1 MRRSQLFIHTNGPI
15 YGGEGMKISDISTA
29 KGSKIKLIFQDAST
43 KFIKGSLLRIEPTQN
58 EREFL
63 INQYGQGICAE
74 DNRPLLCK
82 TDSLAAEYIVDLLNT
97 EKTDSFRCLF
107 SVEGIN
113 DSSIEVQTYTFKSV
127 TEYKTTI
134 FIQIS
139 EKLLEKTSF
148 DKLYREYVWDQLGE
162 PAVFCLN
169 YKNRKK
175 QNADIRFISGKRAL
189 AAFNT
194 PRGIVAESEYYLKE
208 RDYQPIDIYVAPEIQ
223 FVPVSENAGINGS
236 IAADLDKVSNPQSYF
251 ARWEAYNE
259 LSKRLLEQESQEF
272 GELIYS
278 SYTMKTDLTGIT
290 FEFYVNEELDDSFMG
305 KELGASESTDPDIK
319 ENTRK
324 PRQTAVGS
332 IRRISGNIITTYLEG
347 VDGFDVIPDAGSLTL
362 YTAGD
367 KFIMARRDAARERM
381 IKHQSPIKS
390 IVALIEAGA
399 SEYELPS
406 DWGSYKAVTEELKK
420 NFKKAGDLNPEQIA
434 ALNIAIN
441 TPDIALIQGP
451 PGTGKTTVI
460 KAICERF
467 REIYEAEERQQ
478 QKLNEDHMLRSPK
491 ILISS
496 FQNEAVD
503 NAISTPLPG
512 DIPAYRKTAKRA
524 KDRTKEQYQ
533 KALDNWYSGVS
544 SSIRDLIQDK
554 AAAKYVEAQKLLSD
568 EYLSYK
574 NSGESLELA
583 AELIKHYLS
592 FTGIHYSPELLDAA
606 NAVFRAVSDDLAA
619 DDLPDPIVDRLMS
632 QRLDAESFSDDGQR
646 NAKRLSSHLRIRDD
660 LDISESAIAI
670 IQKVCEEDFSD
681 EDFTAYVKLIEI
693 FKGKFC
699 KQKAFVDVKDKGVV
713 NECLLSLAECFN
725 NQYMNTLTDIE
736 SKKSLILSE
745 FLSRLE
751 QEYEAIVKKYSM
763 TTAATCQTCLDLKSD
778 SNQIFD
784 LVIIDEAARAN
795 PLDLF
800 IPMSMGK
807 KIILVGD
814 HKQLPHM
821 LEPDV
826 LKIIIDDP
834 KFKDLPE
841 IEKSLF
847 ERLFRMFAKGQ
858 KPKSILLTHQFRM
871 HPKICKFVSDAF
883 YEGQLKTSE
892 KITPEDRSSPKEIN
906 DGRPLTFVNIP
917 AACGTETPGVSKS
930 RRVEAEAV
938 SKEVKMILDI
948 DPNATVGVITFY
960 AAQATKIKQS
970 LDMILN
976 AEEMNQVEV
985 GTVDAFQ
992 GKEFG
997 YVLLSCVRSNIPK
1010 KEGELPSVG
1019 FLEKPNR
1026 LCVAF
1031 SRAIRQLIVFGDADT
1046 LIQIP
1051 CFSKLYD
1058 ICAIE
1063 GGGCYREY

>member
-1 MRRSQLFIHTNGPI
+1 
-15 YGGEGMKISDISTA
+15 MKISDISTA
-29 KGSKIKLIFQDAST
+29 KGSKIKLIFQDASASYT
-43 KFIKGSLLRIEPTQN
+43 IGSLLRIEPTQN

-63 INQYGQGICAE
+63 VNQYGQGVPT
-74 DNRPLLCK
+74 DGNKPLLCK
-82 TDSLAAEYIVDLLNT
+82 TDSLTAEYIADLLST

-107 SVEGIN
+107 SVEGVN
-113 DSSIEVQTYTFKSV
+113 NKSLEVQTYTFKSV

-134 FIQIS
+134 FIQVAD
-139 EKLLEKTSF
+139 KLLEKTSLE
-148 DKLYREYVWDQLGE
+148 KLSKEYIWTQLGE

-169 YKNRKK
+169 FKAKKK
-175 QNADIRFISGKRAL
+175 QNADVRFISGKRAIT
-189 AAFNT
+189 AHNT
-194 PRGIVAESEYYLKE
+194 PRGIIAESEYYLKE
-208 RDYQPIDIYVAPEIQ
+208 RDYQPIDVYVAPEIR
-223 FVPVSENAGINGS
+223 FIPVSENAGINGS
-236 IAADLDKVSNPQSYF
+236 LAADLDKVSNPQSYF

-259 LSKRLLEQESQEF
+259 LSKKLLIQESEEF
-272 GELIYS
+272 GELSYS
-278 SYTMKTDLTGIT
+278 SYTMKTDLTGTT
-290 FEFYVNEELDDSFMG
+290 FEFFVNEELDDSFKG
-305 KELGASESTDPDIK
+305 RELGASEEIDSDGKDNSKRPK
-319 ENTRK
+319 
-324 PRQTAVGS
+324 QAAVGS
-332 IRRISGNIITTYLEG
+332 IKRISGNKITTYLEG
-347 VDGFDVIPDAGSLTL
+347 TDGFDTIPDSGSLTL

-381 IKHQSPIKS
+381 IKQQSPIKS

-406 DWGSYKAVTEELKK
+406 DWGSHKAVTEELKK
-420 NFKKAGDLNPEQIA
+420 NFKKAVNLNPEQIA

-467 REIYEAEERQQ
+467 REIFEAEERKQQ
-478 QKLNEDHMLRSPK
+478 QLDENHILRSPK

-524 KDRTKEQYQ
+524 KDSTKEQYQ
-533 KALDNWYSGVS
+533 KALDSWYNGVCT
-544 SSIRDLIQDK
+544 SIGELIQDK
-554 AAAKYVEAQKLLSD
+554 AAAAYVEARKLLSD

-574 NSGESLELA
+574 NSGESIDLA
-583 AELIKHYLS
+583 ANLIKHYLS
-592 FTGIHYSPELLDAA
+592 FAEIHYPNDLLDAA
-606 NAVFRAVSDDLAA
+606 NAVIRAVDD
-619 DDLPDPIVDRLMS
+619 DIVDEDLQDPIIDRLEA
-632 QRLDAESFSDDGQR
+632 QRLDPDAFSDDGRR
-646 NAKRLSSHLRIRDD
+646 NAKRLASHLRIRDD
-660 LDISESAIAI
+660 LGIEESTLDV
-670 IQKVCEEDFSD
+670 IQKVCEDNFNDNDFD
-681 EDFTAYVKLIEI
+681 AYVRTVENLKS
-693 FKGKFC
+693 KFC
-699 KQKAFVDVKDKGVV
+699 RQKNHIDVKDKAVV
-713 NECLLSLAECFN
+713 NECLIAMSECFN
-725 NQYMNTLTDIE
+725 NQYTNTLTDIE

-751 QEYEAIVKKYSM
+751 QEYETIVKKYSM
-763 TTAATCQTCLDLKSD
+763 TTAATCQTCLDMKND

-807 KIILVGD
+807 KIVLVGD

-826 LKIIIDDP
+826 LKIIMDDP

-847 ERLFRMFAKGQ
+847 ERLFGMFSKGQ
-858 KPKSILLTHQFRM
+858 KPKAILLTHQFRM
-871 HPKICKFVSDAF
+871 HPEICKFVSDAF
-883 YEGQLKTSE
+883 YDGQLKTSE
-892 KITPEDRSSPKEIN
+892 TITPEDRSSPTEIN
-906 DGRPLTFVNIP
+906 DGRALTFVNIP
-917 AACGTETPGVSKS
+917 VSYGTETPGVSKS
-930 RRVEAEAV
+930 RRVEVEAV
-938 SKEVKMILDI
+938 SKEVKKILEI
-948 DPNATVGVITFY
+948 DPNATIGVITFY

-976 AEEMNQVEV
+976 AEELNHVEV

-997 YVLLSCVRSNIPK
+997 YVLLSCVRSNVPK
-1010 KEGELPSVG
+1010 KEGELPKVG

-1031 SRAIRQLIVFGDADT
+1031 SRAIRQLIVFGDAET

>member
-1 MRRSQLFIHTNGPI
+1 
-15 YGGEGMKISDISTA
+15 MKISDISIA
-29 KGSKIKLIFQDAST
+29 KGSKIKLIFQDTST
-43 KFIKGSLLRIEPTQN
+43 KFTKGSLLRIELTQN
-58 EREFL
+58 EREFI
-63 INQYGQGICAE
+63 INQYGQGICTE
-74 DNRPLLCK
+74 DNRPLLCE
-82 TDSLAAEYIVDLLNT
+82 TDSLSAEYIVDLLNT
-97 EKTDSFRCLF
+97 EKSGTFRCLY

-113 DSSIEVQTYTFKSV
+113 NSSIEVQAYTFKSV
-127 TEYKTTI
+127 TKYKTTI
-134 FIQIS
+134 FIQVP
-139 EKLLEKTSF
+139 EKLLEKTAF
-148 DKLYREYVWDQLGE
+148 DKLYKEYVWDQLGE

-175 QNADIRFISGKRAL
+175 QNADVRFISGRKTLIAH
-189 AAFNT
+189 NT
-194 PRGIVAESEYYLKE
+194 PRGIIAESEYSLKN
-208 RDYQPIDIYVAPEIQ
+208 RDYQPIDIYVAPEIR
-223 FVPVSENAGINGS
+223 FVPVSENSGINGS
-236 IAADLDKVSNPQSYF
+236 LAVDLDKVSNPQSYF

-259 LSKRLLEQESQEF
+259 LSKKLLEKESEEF
-272 GELIYS
+272 GELHYS

-290 FEFYVNEELDDSFMG
+290 FEFYVNEELDEFYKG
-305 KELGASESTDPDIK
+305 KELGASESTDPDAK
-319 ENTRK
+319 ESYKRPK
-324 PRQTAVGS
+324 QTAAGS
-332 IRRISGNIITTYLEG
+332 ICRISGNRITTYLER
-347 VDGFDVIPDAGSLTL
+347 VDSFDVIPKEGSLTL

-367 KFIMARRDAARERM
+367 KFIIARRDAARERM

-390 IVALIEAGA
+390 IVALIEAGV

-406 DWGSYKAVTEELKK
+406 DWGSHKAVTEELKK
-420 NFKKAGDLNPEQIA
+420 NFKKAVDLNPEQIA

-467 REIYEAEERQQ
+467 REIYEAEQRQQ
-478 QKLNEDHMLRSPK
+478 QKLNEDHILRSPK

-512 DIPAYRKTAKRA
+512 YIPAYRKTAKRA
-524 KDRTKEQYQ
+524 KDSTKEQYQ

-544 SSIRDLIQDK
+544 SSIRDLIEDK
-554 AAAKYVEAQKLLSD
+554 AAAEYVKAKKILSD
-568 EYLSYK
+568 KYLSYK
-574 NSGESLELA
+574 NSGELLELA
-583 AELIKHYLS
+583 AELIHNYLS
-592 FTGIHYSPELLDAA
+592 FSEIHYPSELLDAA
-606 NAVFRAVSDDLAA
+606 NAVFHAVDNDLVA
-619 DDLPDPIVDRLMS
+619 DDLPDPIEKRLKS
-632 QRLDAESFSDDGQR
+632 QRLDADSFADDGQR
-646 NAKRLSSHLRIRDD
+646 NAKKLVSHLRIRDD
-660 LDISESAIAI
+660 LDISESATMI
-670 IQKVCEEDFSD
+670 IQKVCEEDFSE
-681 EDFTAYVKLIEI
+681 EDFTAYVKLIEGL
-693 FKGKFC
+693 KDKFC
-699 KQKAFVDVKDKGVV
+699 KEKAFVDVKDKAVV
-713 NECLLSLAECFN
+713 NECLVAMAECFN

-763 TTAATCQTCLDLKSD
+763 TTAATCQTCLDIKSD
-778 SNQIFD
+778 SRQIFD

-800 IPMSMGK
+800 IPMSMGR
-807 KIILVGD
+807 KIVLVGD

-826 LKIIIDDP
+826 LKIILDDP

-847 ERLFRMFAKGQ
+847 ERLFGMFAKGQ
-858 KPKSILLTHQFRM
+858 KPKAILLTHQFRM
-871 HPKICKFVSDAF
+871 HPEICKFVSDAF

-892 KITPEDRSSPKEIN
+892 KITPEDRSSPNEIN
-906 DGRPLTFVNIP
+906 DGRALTFVNIP
-917 AACGTETPGVSKS
+917 ATCGTETPGVSKS
-930 RRVEAEAV
+930 RRVEVEAV
-938 SKEVKMILDI
+938 SKEVKRILEI

-960 AAQATKIKQS
+960 ATQATKIKQS
-970 LDMILN
+970 LDMTLN
-976 AEEMNQVEV
+976 TEEMNHVEV

-1010 KEGELPSVG
+1010 REGELPSVG

-1051 CFSKLYD
+1051 CFSKLYG

>member
-1 MRRSQLFIHTNGPI
+1 
-15 YGGEGMKISDISTA
+15 MKISDISTA
-29 KGSKIKLIFQDAST
+29 KGSKIKLFFQDTSAVFT
-43 KFIKGSLLRIEPTQN
+43 KGSLLRIELTQK

-63 INQYGQGICAE
+63 VNQYGLGISLN
-74 DNRPLLCK
+74 DNKPLLCK
-82 TDSLAAEYIVDLLNT
+82 TDSLSAEYIVDLLNT
-97 EKTDSFRCLF
+97 EKSDTFRSLF

-113 DSSIEVQTYTFKSV
+113 DSSLEVQAYTFKSV
-127 TEYKTTI
+127 TKYKTTI
-134 FIQIS
+134 YIQVS
-139 EKLLEKTSF
+139 EKLLEKTTYE
-148 DKLYREYVWDQLGE
+148 KLYKEYVWNQLGE

-169 YKNRKK
+169 YKNTKK
-175 QNADIRFISGKRAL
+175 QNSDIRFISGKRAL
-189 AAFNT
+189 TAHNT
-194 PRGIVAESEYYLKE
+194 PRGIIAEGEYYLKE

-223 FVPVSENAGINGS
+223 FVPVSENAGTNNS
-236 IAADLDKVSNPQSYF
+236 LAADLDKVSNPQSYF

-259 LSKRLLEQESQEF
+259 LSKKLLEQESEEF
-272 GELIYS
+272 GELFYS

-290 FEFYVNEELDDSFMG
+290 FEFYVNEELDDSFKG
-305 KELGASESTDPDIK
+305 KELGVSETTDPDVK
-319 ENTRK
+319 ESAKR

-332 IRRISGNIITTYLEG
+332 IRRISGNKITTYLEG
-347 VDGFDVIPDAGSLTL
+347 VDGFDVIPDTGSLTL

-399 SEYELPS
+399 SEYELPT
-406 DWGSYKAVTEELKK
+406 DWGRHKAVTEDLKK

-434 ALNIAIN
+434 ALDIAIN

-478 QKLNEDHMLRSPK
+478 QKLNEDHILRSPK

-524 KDRTKEQYQ
+524 KDSTKEQYQ

-544 SSIRDLIQDK
+544 SSIRELIKDK
-554 AAAKYVEAQKLLSD
+554 AAAEYVEAKKLLSD
-568 EYLSYK
+568 KYLSYK
-574 NSGESLELA
+574 NSGESFELA
-583 AELIKHYLS
+583 AKLIQHYLS
-592 FTGIHYSPELLDAA
+592 FTEIHYPVDLLDAA
-606 NAVFRAVSDDLAA
+606 NSVIRAVDNDLTV
-619 DDLPDPIVDRLMS
+619 DDLPDPIVDRLES
-632 QRLDAESFSDDGQR
+632 QRLDIDAFSDDGR
-646 NAKRLSSHLRIRDD
+646 LNAKRLASHLRMRDD
-660 LDISESAIAI
+660 LGIPESAIAI
-670 IQKVCEEDFSD
+670 IQKICEEDFSN
-681 EDFTAYVKLIEI
+681 EDFTTYIKLIESL
-693 FKGKFC
+693 KSNFC
-699 KQKAFVDVKDKGVV
+699 RKKAFVDVKDKAVV
-713 NECLLSLAECFN
+713 NECLIAMAECFN
-725 NQYMNTLTDIE
+725 NQYTNTLTDIE

-751 QEYEAIVKKYSM
+751 QEYETIVKKYSM
-763 TTAATCQTCLDLKSD
+763 TTAATCQTCLDLKND

-807 KIILVGD
+807 KIVLVGD

-826 LKIIIDDP
+826 MKIIMDDP

-847 ERLFRMFAKGQ
+847 ERLFGMFAKGQ
-858 KPKSILLTHQFRM
+858 KPKAILLTHQFRM
-871 HPKICKFVSDAF
+871 HPEICKFVSDAF
-883 YEGQLKTSE
+883 YDGQLKTSE
-892 KITPEDRSSPKEIN
+892 KITSEVRSSPKEIN
-906 DGRPLTFVNIP
+906 EGRALTFVNIP
-917 AACGTETPGVSKS
+917 AKYGTETPGVSKS
-930 RRVEAEAV
+930 RRVEVEAV
-938 SKEVKMILDI
+938 SREVKKILGI
-948 DPNATVGVITFY
+948 DRNATIGVITFY
-960 AAQATKIKQS
+960 VAQATKIKQS
-970 LDMILN
+970 LDMVLN
-976 AEEMNQVEV
+976 AEEMNRVEV

-1010 KEGELPSVG
+1010 KEGDLPSVG
-1019 FLEKPNR
+1019 FLEKANR

-1031 SRAIRQLIVFGDADT
+1031 SRAIRQLIVFGDVDT

>member
-1 MRRSQLFIHTNGPI
+1 
-15 YGGEGMKISDISTA
+15 MKISDISTA
-29 KGSKIKLIFQDAST
+29 KGGKIKLIFQDTST
-43 KFIKGSLLRIEPTQN
+43 KFTKNSLLRIGPTQN

-63 INQYGQGICAE
+63 INQYGRGINADE
-74 DNRPLLCK
+74 NKPVLCK
-82 TDSLAAEYIVDLLNT
+82 TDSLSAEYIVDLLNT
-97 EKTDSFRCLF
+97 EKSDSFRCLF
-107 SVEGIN
+107 SVDGIN
-113 DSSIEVQTYTFKSV
+113 DTSLEVQAYTFKSV

-134 FIQIS
+134 FIQVS
-139 EKLLEKTSF
+139 EKLLEKSF
-148 DKLYREYVWDQLGE
+148 VDKLYKEYVWDQLGV

-169 YKNRKK
+169 YKTRIK

-189 AAFNT
+189 TAHNT
-194 PRGIVAESEYYLKE
+194 SRGIIAEGEHYLKE

-223 FVPVSENAGINGS
+223 FIPVSENAGINGS
-236 IAADLDKVSNPQSYF
+236 LAAELDKVSNPQSYF
-251 ARWEAYNE
+251 ARWDAYNE
-259 LSKRLLEQESQEF
+259 LSKKLLEQESEEF
-272 GELIYS
+272 GELLYS
-278 SYTMKTDLTGIT
+278 SYTIKTDLTGIT
-290 FEFYVNEELDDSFMG
+290 FEFYVKEELDDSFKG
-305 KELGASESTDPDIK
+305 KELGAAEAIDPDLK
-319 ENTRK
+319 EMTRK
-324 PRQTAVGS
+324 PRQTTVGS
-332 IRRISGNIITTYLEG
+332 IRRISGNKITTYLEG
-347 VDGFDVIPDAGSLTL
+347 VDGFDIIPDSGILTL

-390 IVALIEAGA
+390 IVALIEVGA
-399 SEYELPS
+399 SEYALPS
-406 DWGSYKAVTEELKK
+406 DWGSHKAVTEELKK
-420 NFKKAGDLNPEQIA
+420 NFKKAGDLNLEQID
-434 ALNIAIN
+434 ALNISIN

-460 KAICERF
+460 KVICERF

-478 QKLNEDHMLRSPK
+478 QKLNEEYIIRSPK

-524 KDRTKEQYQ
+524 KDSTKEQYQ
-533 KALDNWYSGVS
+533 KALDNWYSGVR
-544 SSIRDLIQDK
+544 SSIRDLIEDK
-554 AAAKYVEAQKLLSD
+554 AAADYVESKKILND

-574 NSGESLELA
+574 NSRESIELA
-583 AELIKHYLS
+583 AKLIKHYLS
-592 FTGIHYSPELLDAA
+592 FTEIHYPAELLDAA
-606 NAVFRAVSDDLAA
+606 NTVIRSVENDSVA
-619 DDLPDPIVDRLMS
+619 DDLPDPIVGRLVA
-632 QRLDAESFSDDGQR
+632 QRLDAAAFSDDGQR
-646 NAKRLSSHLRIRDD
+646 NAERLASHLRIRDD
-660 LDISESAIAI
+660 LDLPKSAISI
-670 IQKVCEEDFSD
+670 IQEVCEDDYSD
-681 EDFTAYVKLIEI
+681 EDFVAYAKLIGSL
-693 FKGKFC
+693 KDKYC
-699 KQKAFVDVKDKGVV
+699 RQKILVDVKDKAVV
-713 NECLLSLAECFN
+713 NECLVAMAECFN
-725 NQYMNTLTDIE
+725 NQYTNTLTDIE

-763 TTAATCQTCLDLKSD
+763 TTAATCQTCLDLKSE
-778 SNQIFD
+778 SSQIFD

-826 LKIIIDDP
+826 LKIIMDDP

-847 ERLFRMFAKGQ
+847 ERMFGMFSKGQ
-858 KPKSILLTHQFRM
+858 KPKAILLTHQFRM
-871 HPKICKFVSDAF
+871 HPEICKFVSDAF

-906 DGRPLTFVNIP
+906 DGRALTFVNIP
-917 AACGTETPGVSKS
+917 ATSGTETPGVSKS
-930 RRVEAEAV
+930 RRVEVEAV
-938 SKEVKMILDI
+938 SKEVKKILDI
-948 DPNATVGVITFY
+948 DSNATVGVITFY
-960 AAQATKIKQS
+960 AAQATKIKLS
-970 LDMILN
+970 LDMTLN
-976 AEEMNQVEV
+976 AEEMNHVEV

-992 GKEFG
+992 GREFG

-1010 KEGELPSVG
+1010 KKGELPNVG

-1051 CFSKLYD
+1051 CFSRLYD
-1058 ICAIE
+1058 LCAIE